1 MQKIDAESAFPTP
14 AFFKIYSFQFLE
26 GSPFT
31 ASDLA
36 SGIST
41 AVITDDLA
49 RRLFGTTE
57 EVVGRSFSLNYI
69 DYRVCGVVCSA
80 SYLTSKSYAQLYI
93 PYTVSPDYSS
103 PKYNLPYLGAFSATF
118 LVQDSKQGDAL
129 RAEIKEICRIF
140 VSAHRLEGLPPSG
153 RHQRQTANDAFV

>member
-1 MQKIDAESAFPTP
+1 MVKLTDP

-69 DYRVCGVVCSA
+69 DYRVCGVVRSA

-93 PYTVSPDYSS
+93 PYTVSPDYST
-103 PKYNLPYLGAFSATF
+103 PKYDLPYLGAFSATF
-118 LVQDSKQGDAL
+118 LVQDSKQEMLCGL
-129 RAEIKEICRIF
+129 R
-140 VSAHRLEGLPPSG
+140 
-153 RHQRQTANDAFV
+153 